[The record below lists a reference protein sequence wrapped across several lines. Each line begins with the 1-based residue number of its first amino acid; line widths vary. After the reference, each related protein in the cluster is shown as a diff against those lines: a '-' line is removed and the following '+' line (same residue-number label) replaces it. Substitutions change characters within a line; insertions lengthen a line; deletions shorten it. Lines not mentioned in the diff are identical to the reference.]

1 MSEGVVSDGAASDWV
16 DALVA
21 LRAAGTPHVL
31 VTVVEAKGSAPRE
44 AGTKMV
50 LTAAAQ
56 HGSIGGGTLEHKV
69 TGLAR
74 RLLAD
79 GATAPAT
86 ESYPLG
92 PALGQC
98 CGGHVSV
105 LLEPFQAGRFHV
117 ALFGA
122 GHVGK
127 ALVAVLA
134 QLPCQVT
141 WIDGRADQF
150 PDAVPAN
157 VRVEVS
163 DAPVYD
169 VAEAPAGASFLVMT
183 HSHALDRDLIEAIL
197 RRGDFAYCGL
207 IGSATKR
214 RRFEARLLA
223 KGVSDA
229 VLARLVCPIG
239 VAGIGGKSPGEIA
252 VAVAAQLLQVHGQ
265 PAGGTTITTAAASR
279 DAGAV

>member
-1 MSEGVVSDGAASDWV
+1 MSETGHDWV
-16 DALVA
+16 ATLVA
-21 LRAAGTPHVL
+21 LRQAATPHVL
-31 VTVVEAKGSAPRE
+31 VTVVEARGSAPRE

-50 LTAAAQ
+50 LTADAQ
-56 HGSIGGGTLEHKV
+56 HGSIGGGNLEYKV
-69 TGLAR
+69 CALAR

-79 GATAPAT
+79 GVTAPT
-86 ESYPLG
+86 SESFPLG

-105 LLEPFQAGRFHV
+105 LLEPFQAGQQHV
-117 ALFGA
+117 VLFGA

-141 WIDGRADQF
+141 WIDQRADQF
-150 PDAVPAN
+150 PAAVPAN

-169 VAEAPAGASFLVMT
+169 VAEAPAGAAFLVMT
-183 HSHALDRDLIEAIL
+183 HSHGLDRDLVEAIL

-214 RRFEARLLA
+214 RRFETRLRA
-223 KGVSDA
+223 KGLTDA
-229 VLARLVCPIG
+229 DLARLICPIG
-239 VAGIGGKSPGEIA
+239 IAGIAGKAPGEIA
-252 VAVAAQLLQVHGQ
+252 VAVAAQLLQLR
-265 PAGGTTITTAAASR
+265 AAATPADQSR
-279 DAGAV
+279 ASVQREA